1 MPVANAQPDGSLQ
14 YEPRPI
20 QTGIVTDDGFVE
32 IVTGLDTGDTVV
44 VSGADLLKS
53 ELLLRELRGEAEV
66 ARQP

>member
-1 MPVANAQPDGSLQ
+1 M
-14 YEPRPI
+14 
-20 QTGIVTDDGFVE
+20 TDDGFVE